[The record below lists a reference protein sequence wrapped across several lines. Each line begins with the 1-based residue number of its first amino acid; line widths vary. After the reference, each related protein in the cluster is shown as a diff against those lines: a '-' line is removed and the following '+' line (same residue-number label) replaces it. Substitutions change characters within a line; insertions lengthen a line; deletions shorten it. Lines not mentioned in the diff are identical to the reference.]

1 MSRRLQGGLP
11 MPFSGGEKGLLA
23 ENSKELLRLCL
34 KSVHELSRC
43 YFYSIASDKS
53 IPGSLSY
60 LLNIEEGDL
69 VAIFKICG
77 FYNEKKGVFL
87 LAAFRTWVAATFEP
101 KTVEVTSFRKKPLI
115 KIGRGSHPRRPT
127 DQLKENLDPPRFR
140 MQTVAGQGKLS
151 KDSLMNLFHKPS
163 STTTKTSETSMP
175 TTTTQTDTTMPSTP
189 ATSTAE
195 STPLSVPSSPV
206 KLCQR
211 FNISSPD
218 KPKLAMELVSEMDT
232 PQKAPLMREL
242 VKGSSITIETLNNS
256 SKKFIHVP
264 QCSNQPSA
272 MSQNVKYKFIQEI
285 VYTLGAGAEKVA
297 DGLNKGALWLCM
309 GLAHLFRAEYVQS
322 ASRAGIT
329 CITRMSPE
337 ATGAMWTDAKMTKS
351 KSRKISEHLLD
362 WFKKPITAK
371 EPDVDAFGTRPQV
384 KRKYDSFQLTSEKGK
399 KQSEEDIKKRR
410 RVIELKYWVSNPLES
425 VEDELVSRLHTTG
438 NSKQPIKGFQFPL
451 LDTPV
456 PCPTMG

>member
-1 MSRRLQGGLP
+1 

-140 MQTVAGQGKLS
+140 MQTVAGQGNMS
-151 KDSLMNLFHKPS
+151 KDSLMSLFDKPS
-163 STTTKTSETSMP
+163 STMTETSKMSTP
-175 TTTTQTDTTMPSTP
+175 TTTTRTDTTRPSTP
-189 ATSTAE
+189 VTAPAV
-195 STPLSVPSSPV
+195 STPMSVPSSPV

-256 SKKFIHVP
+256 SKMFIHVP

-297 DGLNKGALWLCM
+297 DGLNKGALWLYM
-309 GLAHLFRAEYVQS
+309 GLTHLFRAEYVQIFPFHGRS
-322 ASRAGIT
+322 DRKVAQ
-329 CITRMSPE
+329 TRQ
-337 ATGAMWTDAKMTKS
+337 AHQRG
-351 KSRKISEHLLD
+351 LLSH
-362 WFKKPITAK
+362 P
-371 EPDVDAFGTRPQV
+371 
-384 KRKYDSFQLTSEKGK
+384 
-399 KQSEEDIKKRR
+399 
-410 RVIELKYWVSNPLES
+410 
-425 VEDELVSRLHTTG
+425 
-438 NSKQPIKGFQFPL
+438 
-451 LDTPV
+451 
-456 PCPTMG
+456 